1 MKLNLVGYDGKLIL
15 TDLQGDITGERPSLT
30 VARHRDKVVNVRS
43 VRVKEVNNK
52 EFSTIL
58 YADRIQNLKIT
69 CQTKSPNCLA
79 NTGKNSCEVY
89 TFTF

>member
-43 VRVKEVNNK
+43 VRVKKVNK
-52 EFSTIL
+52 EFTTIL
-58 YADRIQNLKIT
+58 YADRIWN
-69 CQTKSPNCLA
+69 
-79 NTGKNSCEVY
+79 
-89 TFTF
+89 F

>member
-43 VRVKEVNNK
+43 VRVKEVNK
-52 EFSTIL
+52 EFTTTL
-58 YADRIQNLKIT
+58 YAVRIWNLNIKT
-69 CQTKSPNCLA
+69 
-79 NTGKNSCEVY
+79 
-89 TFTF
+89 

>member
-43 VRVKEVNNK
+43 VRVKEVNK
-52 EFSTIL
+52 EFSNTV
-58 YADRIQNLKIT
+58 YADRIWNFQTYT
-69 CQTKSPNCLA
+69 C
-79 NTGKNSCEVY
+79 
-89 TFTF
+89 

>member
-15 TDLQGDITGERPSLT
+15 TDLQGDITAERPSLT

-43 VRVKEVNNK
+43 VRVKEVNK

-58 YADRIQNLKIT
+58 YADRVLNLNIR
-69 CQTKSPNCLA
+69 
-79 NTGKNSCEVY
+79 
-89 TFTF
+89 